1 MQFVCRGI
9 DIELNSLNSLL
20 FFLSLELFQLTVENN
35 QAFFGFGFSFT
46 TVLYSNWKPHYS
58 CF

>member
-46 TVLYSNWKPHYS
+46 TVLYSN
-58 CF
+58 